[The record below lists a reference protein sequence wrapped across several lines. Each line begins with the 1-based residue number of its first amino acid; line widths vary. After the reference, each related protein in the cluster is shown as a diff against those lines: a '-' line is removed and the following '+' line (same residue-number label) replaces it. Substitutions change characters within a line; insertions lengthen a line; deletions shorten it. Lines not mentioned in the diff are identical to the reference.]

1 MTTDQS
7 TAIRRAA
14 AACLILLLPVVSGC
28 LPFYTLTDYTP
39 EMADGTLKVGHCLGT
54 RKMQYVVDGVIVR
67 SGLLVYPHAR
77 KNMPQLTLAFD
88 IPAGRTV
95 ELVTPAILLVYA
107 PGTAATSV
115 NVAGFSSGDVP
126 AQQLDAL
133 PQCSAVTGVPVSAC
147 CRANSGPASGC
158 RGEPVGDVRAELPDI
173 RVNGR
178 LFKIPSIDF
187 RRKPRVELMVPLNC

>member
-1 MTTDQS
+1 M
-7 TAIRRAA
+7 
-14 AACLILLLPVVSGC
+14 LLLPLVSGC

-39 EMADGTLKVGHCLGT
+39 EMADGTLNVGHCLGT

-133 PQCSAVTGVPVSAC
+133 APMLGSDR
-147 CRANSGPASGC
+147 RAGERLLPREFWTSIRLPA
-158 RGEPVGDVRAELPDI
+158 EPVGDVRAELPDI

-178 LFKIPSIDF
+178 LFKIPPIDF
-187 RRKPRVELMVPLNC
+187 RRTPRVELMVPLNC

>member
-1 MTTDQS
+1 M
-7 TAIRRAA
+7 
-14 AACLILLLPVVSGC
+14 LLLPLVSGC

-133 PQCSAVTGVPVSAC
+133 APMLGSDR
-147 CRANSGPASGC
+147 RAGERLLPREFWTSIRLPA
-158 RGEPVGDVRAELPDI
+158 EPVGGVRAELPDI

-187 RRKPRVELMVPLNC
+187 RRTPRVELMVPLNC